1 MSVEVELNA
10 DDWNCILTWFPKAY
24 GAKNDANIQNKK
36 TYQKCCVMAQA
47 YADMVKFVEEHTKD
61 ED

>member
-1 MSVEVELNA
+1 MELGA

-24 GAKNDANIQNKK
+24 GRNNDPPVQDKK

-47 YADMVKFVEEHTKD
+47 YADMVTFVAAHTKD